1 MKHEKYAITGMSC
14 SACSSRVEKAVSKLD
29 GMKKASVNLL
39 TNSMQVD
46 YDEGT
51 LSSQDI
57 IQAVIDAGYGATLS
71 GENKKA
77 TAASE
82 PSPSDLAKKDM
93 KAMKHRLIWSILFLI
108 PVMYIAMHHMLL
120 EWFGIPV
127 PEAFQAVFHGD
138 ENAITFAFT
147 QFLLI
152 LPIMYLNRKYY
163 INGFRTLFQG
173 APNMDTLVG
182 MGSMAAA
189 VYGVFAIFRMSWGMG
204 HGDWALVSQYSTNL
218 YFESAG
224 MIVTLID
231 IGKYLEARAKGKTS
245 TAIEKLMDLAPKQAT
260 VLRDGKETV
269 IPVEELAVG
278 DEMVIRPG
286 ESIPADGIISEG
298 STSIDEAAITGESIP
313 VEKQQGDSV
322 TSATINKTGFIHVRA
337 SRVGADTTIS
347 QIIKLVDEASASKA
361 PIAKMADKI
370 SGIFVPVVMTIAVI
384 TGLIW
389 YFLLGAD
396 AEFAFS
402 TAISVLVI
410 SCPCALGLATPVAIM
425 VGTGKGAEN
434 GILIKSGEALETAHA
449 IDTVVMDKTGTI
461 TEGRPRVTDIWVRKG
476 TEDQLLTLAASMEQG
491 SEHPL
496 AEAIMNYARDHHMI
510 PHAVTNFKAIFGRGI
525 EAVYNGQTYY
535 AGNTRLMEEK
545 GISSDAI
552 QQRLNELADAG
563 KTPLIFADAK
573 EIIGIIAAADMEKA
587 SSAEAISLFGK
598 MGIDVVMLTGDN
610 QRTAEAIRKR
620 LHIPQVIAGVLPQDK
635 ERHIAA
641 LQAQG
646 HKVAM
651 IGDGINDAP
660 ALAKADLGIAI
671 GAGTDVA
678 IESADA
684 VLMRNDLLD
693 AVSAVR
699 LSKAVI
705 RNIKENLFWAFFY
718 NAICIPLAAGVLY
731 PAFGIRLNPMI
742 GAAAM
747 SLSSFSVCMNALR
760 LRFFKPDHQSHHVS
774 RETLQS
780 EPTHTVSAATTDAV
794 TTQPAAPA
802 EIAEASDQTAPV
814 AAHQYQLTI
823 DGMMCQHCVRTVTK
837 ALESL
842 SGVTAVHVNL
852 DSKGTTVASSSVIP
866 ADDFKKVIT
875 TAGYTLLSEK
885 EEEST
890 MKTTLKIEGMMCQHC
905 QKHVQEA
912 LSAMNGVT
920 AVSVDLDGGKA
931 DVEASRDI
939 PTEEFAKVI
948 ADAGYKLVTA

>member
-29 GMKKASVNLL
+29 GMKKVSVNLL

-260 VLRDGKETV
+260 VLRNGKETV

-384 TGLIW
+384 TGLVW
-389 YFLLGAD
+389 YFLLGAH

-780 EPTHTVSAATTDAV
+780 EPTHTVSADTTDAV
-794 TTQPAAPA
+794 TAQPAAPA

-842 SGVTAVHVNL
+842 SGVTAVHVDL
-852 DSKGTTVASSSVIP
+852 DSKSATVASSSVIP

>member
-224 MIVTLID
+224 MIVALID

-384 TGLIW
+384 TGLVW

-842 SGVTAVHVNL
+842 SGVTAVHVDL
-852 DSKGTTVASSSVIP
+852 DSKSATVASSSVIP

>member
-14 SACSSRVEKAVSKLD
+14 SACSSRVEKAASKLD

-46 YDEGT
+46 YDEGI

-127 PEAFQAVFHGD
+127 PEAFQSVFHGD

-384 TGLIW
+384 TGLVW

-535 AGNTRLMEEK
+535 AGNTCLMEEK

-780 EPTHTVSAATTDAV
+780 ETTHTVSAATTDAV
-794 TTQPAAPA
+794 TAQPAAPA
-802 EIAEASDQTAPV
+802 EITEASDQTAPV

-823 DGMMCQHCVRTVTK
+823 DGMMCPHCVRTVTK

-842 SGVTAVHVNL
+842 SGVTAVHVDL
-852 DSKGTTVASSSVIP
+852 DSKSATVASSSVIP
-866 ADDFKKVIT
+866 ADDLKKVIT

>member
-370 SGIFVPVVMTIAVI
+370 SG
-384 TGLIW
+384 
-389 YFLLGAD
+389 
-396 AEFAFS
+396 FS
-402 TAISVLVI
+402 F
-410 SCPCALGLATPVAIM
+410 P
-425 VGTGKGAEN
+425 
-434 GILIKSGEALETAHA
+434 
-449 IDTVVMDKTGTI
+449 
-461 TEGRPRVTDIWVRKG
+461 
-476 TEDQLLTLAASMEQG
+476 
-491 SEHPL
+491 
-496 AEAIMNYARDHHMI
+496 
-510 PHAVTNFKAIFGRGI
+510 
-525 EAVYNGQTYY
+525 
-535 AGNTRLMEEK
+535 
-545 GISSDAI
+545 SS
-552 QQRLNELADAG
+552 
-563 KTPLIFADAK
+563 
-573 EIIGIIAAADMEKA
+573 
-587 SSAEAISLFGK
+587 
-598 MGIDVVMLTGDN
+598 
-610 QRTAEAIRKR
+610 
-620 LHIPQVIAGVLPQDK
+620 
-635 ERHIAA
+635 
-641 LQAQG
+641 
-646 HKVAM
+646 
-651 IGDGINDAP
+651 
-660 ALAKADLGIAI
+660 
-671 GAGTDVA
+671 
-678 IESADA
+678 
-684 VLMRNDLLD
+684 
-693 AVSAVR
+693 
-699 LSKAVI
+699 
-705 RNIKENLFWAFFY
+705 
-718 NAICIPLAAGVLY
+718 
-731 PAFGIRLNPMI
+731 
-742 GAAAM
+742 
-747 SLSSFSVCMNALR
+747 
-760 LRFFKPDHQSHHVS
+760 
-774 RETLQS
+774 
-780 EPTHTVSAATTDAV
+780 
-794 TTQPAAPA
+794 
-802 EIAEASDQTAPV
+802 
-814 AAHQYQLTI
+814 
-823 DGMMCQHCVRTVTK
+823 
-837 ALESL
+837 
-842 SGVTAVHVNL
+842 
-852 DSKGTTVASSSVIP
+852 
-866 ADDFKKVIT
+866 
-875 TAGYTLLSEK
+875 
-885 EEEST
+885 
-890 MKTTLKIEGMMCQHC
+890 
-905 QKHVQEA
+905 
-912 LSAMNGVT
+912 
-920 AVSVDLDGGKA
+920 
-931 DVEASRDI
+931 
-939 PTEEFAKVI
+939 
-948 ADAGYKLVTA
+948 